1 MENVKL
7 VIVIRGGNLEAVY
20 ANRDIQY
27 VLVDHDNLDIEI
39 AGFEGDFDLSKQEP
53 DLIAEEKTG
62 GLAQLFRNAS
72 EKGSTR
78 MISRNKRIAEELEKL
93 NF

>member
-20 ANRDIQY
+20 ANQEIQY
-27 VLVDHDNLDIEI
+27 VLVDHDNLDIEK
-39 AGFEGDFDLSKQEP
+39 EDFDLSALEP

-62 GLAQLFRNAS
+62 GLAYMYKHNS
-72 EKGSTR
+72 EYKYQPTR
-78 MISRNKRIAEELEKL
+78 EKKRNKRIAEILEKL